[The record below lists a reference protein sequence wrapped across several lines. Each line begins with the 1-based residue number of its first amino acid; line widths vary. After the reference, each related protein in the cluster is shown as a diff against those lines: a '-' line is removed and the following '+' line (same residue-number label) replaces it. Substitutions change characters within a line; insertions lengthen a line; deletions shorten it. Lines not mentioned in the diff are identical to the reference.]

1 MSAPIVEPLADII
14 ARLERSMGER
24 FTPQAAIDEHKRQS
38 ASLAEYVDRVCRDA
52 DEFQERMLQA
62 RIASGPRRLF

>member
-14 ARLERSMGER
+14 ARLERGQG
-24 FTPQAAIDEHKRQS
+24 FTPEAAIEEHKRQN

-62 RIASGPRRLF
+62 RIESGPRRLF